1 MCVLVFTSRIGFIP
15 KLVRAHRKC
24 ELERLGGKV
33 MERKAVS
40 SWVLRALLAAAAVV
54 VLTGATPLY
63 AQVDTGSILG
73 TVTDS
78 SGAAV
83 NGASV
88 TLTNQGTNAAL
99 TTTTGADGT
108 YKFTPVRIGTYR
120 IKVSLQGFSTVEKR
134 DITVNVDQS
143 VVVDFTLKP
152 GSVAETVEVASTV
165 PVLETQD
172 ASVGQ
177 VMDRRNVDNL
187 PLNGRNFTF
196 LAQLSAGVNTP
207 QADTR
212 GNAAT
217 GAFAA
222 NGLRP
227 AQNNYLL
234 DGIDNNSDT
243 VDFLNGTNFVVLP
256 PVDAVEEFKVQTSD
270 FSAEFGRSGAA
281 VLNATIKSGTNEF
294 HGDAWEFFRND
305 KLDAADYFENAGRIP
320 KGELRQNQFGFTAGG
335 PVVIPKLFNGKD
347 KLFFFG
353 DYEGLRRVQG
363 TVLNGQ
369 VPTALMRSSG
379 YTDLTDLITAGP
391 GGTQVDALCTSNC
404 GTPNATFR
412 TFPTGTVFDPATTR
426 ALNAPCGTGA
436 GTGVDAISGYSYSYS
451 ATPCGT
457 GVATGTPVAI
467 GFARDPF
474 GTCSPHT
481 AIFTLAGCGL
491 NNLTAAAAAG
501 RIDANAIK
509 LLNLFPN
516 PTSTGL
522 VNNFTN
528 SPHLFEHRNSFDTRL
543 DANFNE
549 KNQMF
554 FRFSLNDDPQFIPGI
569 FGGVADGG
577 GFQQGT
583 QTANAQQSALVYT
596 HSFSPSLI
604 NVLRGGL
611 NYLHTTRVS
620 PDANDLTD
628 LPGQY
633 GVAGIP
639 QQHENGGLPAFGIN
653 GLQTLG
659 SNAFLPSDEVTSTF
673 QVTDDVTK
681 ILGKHTFKMGF
692 EWQHVKFST
701 LQPPWSRGQFNFDG
715 IYTDIPSNA
724 HGNTGIAQFLLKPEA
739 STVANGIPY
748 VGGPNGVFVS
758 NISLTDNGKDY
769 YGGYVNDDWKLSPKL
784 TVNLGLRYDF
794 FGLVGEHHENQAN
807 FVPGGPPT
815 GAPMYIIPPGKN
827 SAFLTQ
833 PVDCT
838 NPANANFLNCLL
850 AKDGITL
857 AITDKYGQGLGNS
870 QKTNFAPRI
879 GIAYQVSP
887 KLVVRTG
894 FGIFYNGFENRGFSP
909 NIGENYPFQF
919 NFSFFNPD
927 SGHPINNFAGC
938 ATATPAGGPTLETG
952 FTCTPLNPLLVN
964 ASGLGLRGIQFNYLT
979 PYTMGANLTVQ
990 YQLTSTMAV
999 QAGYVTSLARHL
1011 EVFPGN
1017 NNVTSIQP
1025 TSVDVTTLVP
1035 FPDFGRGSSQAE
1047 TEGSSHYHGLQTKVE
1062 KQFHGGLNF
1071 LATYTWSKAMSD
1083 AGDLLNGGSDNVGYR
1098 APSVPGF
1105 GIHRDYGLA
1114 NFDIRNVFHF
1124 SGTYELPFGK
1134 GKHFLSDASS
1144 GMEKLVGGW
1153 AMVWSSTL
1161 QGGQPIRLGCPTGTA
1176 QGLGCDALFTGQP
1189 LDLGIH
1195 TDANG
1200 IASWFG
1206 NPLAFTQPC
1215 ALGTSNPAR
1224 CVPLTG
1230 FGALGGLTQVPGP
1243 GFHRLDFSLF
1253 KELAF
1258 SERYRLQF
1266 RAEIFNIF
1274 NHPNFNAPGFGGN
1287 GVVAISGS
1295 TDFTNTDPKTKF
1307 GELGSTR
1314 DAPYDPRQIQ
1324 FALKFYY

>member
-1 MCVLVFTSRIGFIP
+1 MNGRAFSAMVGRASLLVLAG
-15 KLVRAHRKC
+15 L
-24 ELERLGGKV
+24 
-33 MERKAVS
+33 
-40 SWVLRALLAAAAVV
+40 V
-54 VLTGATPLY
+54 VLLCSAAPLR

-78 SGAAV
+78 SGASI

-88 TLTNQGTNAAL
+88 TLTNQGTNSAL
-99 TTTTGADGT
+99 TTTTSGDGS

-120 IKVSLQGFSTVEKR
+120 IKVSIQGFSTLEKR
-134 DITVNVDQS
+134 DVTVEVGQS
-143 VVVDFTLKP
+143 VVVDFGLKP
-152 GSVAETVEVASTV
+152 GSVTETVEVVSSV

-177 VMDRRNVDNL
+177 VIDRRNVDNL

-196 LAQLSAGVNTP
+196 LAQLAAGVNTP

-212 GNAAT
+212 GNAQT

-281 VLNATIKSGTNEF
+281 VLNATIKSGTNEL
-294 HGDAWEFFRND
+294 HGSVWEFFRND
-305 KLDAADYFENAGRIP
+305 KLDAADYFENAGKIP

-335 PVVIPKLFNGKD
+335 PVVIPKVFNGRN

-369 VPTALMRSSG
+369 VPTALMRSSN
-379 YTDLTDLITAGP
+379 YTNLTDLINLGP
-391 GGTQVDALCTSNC
+391 GGTQTDAL
-404 GTPNATFR
+404 GR
-412 TFPTGTVFDPATTR
+412 TVPTGTVFDPATTR
-426 ALNAPCGTGA
+426 TDVA
-436 GTGVDAISGYSYSYS
+436 GGVDAVSGL
-451 ATPCGT
+451 
-457 GVATGTPVAI
+457 PVPIPSGGKA
-467 GFARDPF
+467 GDTVFVRDPF
-474 GTCSPHT
+474 GTCGPAT
-481 AIFTLAGCGL
+481 MAFTLAGCGL

-501 RIDANAIK
+501 RLDANAIK
-509 LLNLFPN
+509 LLNLYPN
-516 PTSTGL
+516 PTSAGIS
-522 VNNFTN
+522 NNFTN
-528 SPHLFEHRNSFDTRL
+528 SPHLFEHRNSFDSRL

-569 FGGVADGG
+569 FGGLADGG

-596 HSFSPSLI
+596 HTFSPNLI

-620 PDANDLTD
+620 PDASQLTD
-628 LPGQY
+628 IPGQF
-633 GVAGIP
+633 GIVGIP
-639 QQHENGGLPAFGIN
+639 QQSLNGGLPAFGIN

-715 IYTDIPSNA
+715 IYTDIPNNA
-724 HGNTGIAQFLLKPEA
+724 HGNTGIAQFLLTPCAAGAGNCA
-739 STVANGIPY
+739 SSVAGPTGIPY

-769 YGGYVNDDWKLSPKL
+769 YGGYINDDWKLTPKL

-807 FVPGGPPT
+807 FIPAGPPT
-815 GAPMYIIPPGKN
+815 GVPMYIIPPGKN

-838 NPANANFLNCLL
+838 ANPNFLTCLL
-850 AKDGITL
+850 AKDNIAL
-857 AITDKYGQGLGNS
+857 AITNKYGQGLGNS
-870 QKTNFAPRI
+870 QKANFAPRI
-879 GIAYQVSP
+879 GLAYQVNP
-887 KLVVRTG
+887 KLVVRSG

-927 SGHPINNFAGC
+927 AGHPINNFAGC
-938 ATATPAGGPTLETG
+938 PTATPAGGPTLETG

-964 ASGLGLRGIQFNYLT
+964 ASGLALRGIQFNYLT

-990 YQLTSTMAV
+990 YQLTSTMSV

-1017 NNVTSIQP
+1017 NNPTSIQP
-1025 TSVDVTTLVP
+1025 TSVDVSTLVP
-1035 FPDFGRGSSQAE
+1035 FHDFGRNSSQAD
-1047 TEGSSHYHGLQTKVE
+1047 TEGVSAYHGLQTKIE
-1062 KQFHGGLNF
+1062 KQFRGGLNF
-1071 LATYTWSKAMSD
+1071 LATYTWSHTMSD
-1083 AGDLLNGGSDNVGYR
+1083 ATDLLNGGSDNVGYR

-1105 GIHRDYGLA
+1105 GIQRDWSLA
-1114 NFDIRNVFHF
+1114 NFDVRNVFHF
-1124 SGTYELPFGK
+1124 SGNYELPFGK
-1134 GKHFLSDASS
+1134 GKHFMS
-1144 GMEKLVGGW
+1144 GATGATDKLVGGW
-1153 AMVWSSTL
+1153 AIVWSSTL
-1161 QGGQPIRLGCPTGTA
+1161 QGGQPIKLSCPSGTA
-1176 QGLGCDALFTGQP
+1176 AGDGNGIKCGALFTGQP
-1189 LDLGIH
+1189 RDLGLH
-1195 TDANG
+1195 TDGNG
-1200 IASWFG
+1200 ILSWFG

-1215 ALGTSNPAR
+1215 VLGTSGPAR
-1224 CVPLTG
+1224 CLPLTG
-1230 FGALGGLTQVPGP
+1230 FAALGGVTQVPGP
-1243 GFHRLDFSLF
+1243 GFHRLDFSIF
-1253 KELAF
+1253 KDFAF
-1258 SERYRLQF
+1258 SERYHLQF
-1266 RAEIFNIF
+1266 RTEIFNIF

-1287 GVVAISGS
+1287 GVVAIAGS
-1295 TDFTNTDPKTKF
+1295 TDFTNTSPKTAF
-1307 GELGSTR
+1307 GEIGSTR

-1324 FALKFYY
+1324 FALKLYY

>member
-1 MCVLVFTSRIGFIP
+1 MD
-15 KLVRAHRKC
+15 
-24 ELERLGGKV
+24 
-33 MERKAVS
+33 RKAVS
-40 SWVLRALLAAAAVV
+40 SWVSRVFLAAGILVLLAGPA
-54 VLTGATPLY
+54 PLY
-63 AQVDTGSILG
+63 GQVDTGSILG

-83 NGASV
+83 NAASV

-99 TTTTGADGT
+99 TTSTTADGV
-108 YKFTPVRIGTYR
+108 YKFTPVRIGSYK
-120 IKVSLQGFSTVEKR
+120 IKVSLQGFQTLEKR
-134 DITVNVDQS
+134 DVTVDVGQN
-143 VVVDFTLKP
+143 VVVDFTLRP
-152 GSVAETVEVASTV
+152 GSVSETIEVASTV

-196 LAQLSAGVNTP
+196 LAQLAAGVNSP

-305 KLDAADYFENAGRIP
+305 KLDAADYFENAGKIP

-379 YTDLTDLITAGP
+379 YTDLTDLINLGP
-391 GGTQVDALCTSNC
+391 GGTQTDGLCTILPAAGSPCPAANQ
-404 GTPNATFR
+404 R

-426 ALNAPCGTGA
+426 AITAGQIDPVTGMFA
-436 GTGVDAISGYSYSYS
+436 TSSGF
-451 ATPCGT
+451 T
-457 GVATGTPVAI
+457 
-467 GFARDPF
+467 RDPF
-474 GTCSPHT
+474 GTCNPTTTIIYSLGT
-481 AIFTLAGCGL
+481 CNL
-491 NNLTAAAAAG
+491 NNLSAAAAAG
-501 RIDANAIK
+501 RLDANAIK
-509 LLNLFPN
+509 LLNLYPN
-516 PTSTGL
+516 PTSAGL

-528 SPHLFEHRNSFDTRL
+528 SPKLFEHRNSFDTRL
-543 DANFNE
+543 DANFNQ

-596 HSFSPSLI
+596 HTFSPSLI

-620 PDANDLTD
+620 PDASVLTD
-628 LPGQY
+628 LPGQF

-639 QQHENGGLPAFGIN
+639 QQSLNGGLPAFGFS

-701 LQPPWSRGQFNFDG
+701 LQPPWSRGEFDFNG
-715 IYTDIPSNA
+715 IYTDIPNNA
-724 HGNTGIAQFLLKPEA
+724 HGNTSIAQFLLKPEA
-739 STVANGIPY
+739 ATVPNGIPY
-748 VGGPNGVFVS
+748 VGGPNSVFVS

-769 YGGYVNDDWKLSPKL
+769 YGGYINDDWKVSPKL

-815 GAPMYIIPPGKN
+815 GSPMYIIPPGKN
-827 SAFLTQ
+827 SAFLSQ

-838 NPANANFLNCLL
+838 NAANANFLNCLL
-850 AKDGITL
+850 AKDNITL

-879 GIAYQVSP
+879 GIAYQVNP

-927 SGHPINNFAGC
+927 AGHPINNFAGC

-964 ASGLGLRGIQFNYLT
+964 ASGLALRGIQFDYLT
-979 PYTMGANLTVQ
+979 PYTMAANLTVQ
-990 YQLTSTMAV
+990 YQLTSSMSL

-1017 NNVTSIQP
+1017 NNPTSIQP
-1025 TSVDVTTLVP
+1025 TSVDASTLVP
-1035 FPDFGRGSSQAE
+1035 FHDFGRNSSQAD
-1047 TEGSSHYHGLQTKVE
+1047 TEGMSAYHGLQTKVE
-1062 KQFHGGLNF
+1062 KQFKGGLNF
-1071 LATYTWSKAMSD
+1071 LATYTWSKVMSD
-1083 AGDLLNGGSDNVGYR
+1083 ATDLLNGGSDNVGYR
-1098 APSVPGF
+1098 GPDIPGF
-1105 GIHRDYGLA
+1105 GIRKDYSLA
-1114 NFDIRNVFHF
+1114 NFDVRNVFHF
-1124 SGTYELPFGK
+1124 SGGYELPFGK
-1134 GKHFLSDASS
+1134 GKHFASGLSNGAD
-1144 GMEKLVGGW
+1144 KLVGGW
-1153 AMVWSSTL
+1153 AIVWSSTL
-1161 QGGQPIRLGCPTGTA
+1161 QGGQPIKLSCPTNTA
-1176 QGLGCDALFTGQP
+1176 SGMGNGLGCGALFTGQP
-1189 LDLGIH
+1189 LKLGLH

-1215 ALGTSNPAR
+1215 VLGGNTPAG

-1230 FGALGGLTQVPGP
+1230 FGALGGVTQVSGP
-1243 GFHRLDFSLF
+1243 GFHRLDFSIF
-1253 KELAF
+1253 KEIPF

-1295 TDFTNTDPKTKF
+1295 TDFTNTGQKTTF
-1307 GELGSTR
+1307 GEIGSTR